1 MFMKWRYLTICSVF
15 IFELHTISRPYPP
28 ALFTRIIN
36 PLFTLSKVHP
46 PYLPFQ
52 ALILARK
59 IAITSFIALS
69 QLSPIF
75 SPPKDDSAVLL
86 KQLTQLSDTTK
97 KTEIEAKRLL
107 ALELAPFVSERQFIT
122 DLKLRVKE
130 WLVQN
135 RIRGDTE
142 VRSTVLR
149 VLRARDDGSDLTEGA
164 R

>member
-1 MFMKWRYLTICSVF
+1 MKWRYLTICSVF
-15 IFELHTISRPYPP
+15 VFELHAVSRPYPP
-28 ALFTRIIN
+28 AIIARIIN

-59 IAITSFIALS
+59 IAITTFIALS

-75 SPPKDDSAVLL
+75 NPPKDDSTVVL
-86 KQLTQLSDTTK
+86 KQLAHLNDGTRKLD
-97 KTEIEAKRLL
+97 IEAKRLL
-107 ALELAPFVSERQFIT
+107 TLELAPFVSERQFIN
-122 DLKLRVKE
+122 DLKFRVKE

-135 RIRGDTE
+135 RIRGDAE
-142 VRSTVLR
+142 VRSTVSR
-149 VLRARDDGSDLTEGA
+149 VLRARDNSSNLSEGP